1 MSVWLCARERDPP
14 FSYPRTFSSRADGT
28 STPNY
33 WKIKEYCGGDVNNAS
48 PENMWCYTCEPPEAN
63 TTLADFDFFPEPT
76 FSPTW
81 QAAVAYVTAGAASAP
96 VQPVWDA
103 GFINGQQWTDPNTG
117 ISMTL
122 PGSSLY
128 NTLKRDPYADLVS
141 LAVDLGAA
149 GVDVDYEEMW
159 HADMHKQG
167 PAGGPWTLPQTVYKY
182 AAILKDVQLNIAA
195 QAPALLLSSP
205 TGAASGWAG
214 NWWGG
219 NLNGVVAGAAAL
231 YPDLIAFVARTG
243 GINVMV
249 RAAGIF
255 AARARVLRWVLA
267 RQPAARRACVRVSA
281 LRVCAPR
288 VCTPAR
294 LCTST
299 LLIPHASPPPRP
311 QNLAK
316 RPTIFLTMNNSMSA
330 QRPQCAACTTRWPSI
345 WRRTA
350 TPVCRQMLATK
361 RGPLRIQTLL
371 RTPRTSCP
379 SP

>member
-1 MSVWLCARERDPP
+1 M
-14 FSYPRTFSSRADGT
+14 
-28 STPNY
+28 
-33 WKIKEYCGGDVNNAS
+33 NNAS
-48 PENMWCYTCEPPEAN
+48 PDNEYCYTCEPPAAN
-63 TTLADFDFFPEPT
+63 ETLNNFDLFPEPT

-117 ISMTL
+117 VSTVL
-122 PGSSLY
+122 PGSGLY

-182 AAILKDVQLNIAA
+182 AAVLKDVQLNIAA

-219 NLNGVVAGAAAL
+219 NLKGVVAGAAAL

-267 RQPAARRACVRVSA
+267 RQPAARRACVRV
-281 LRVCAPR
+281 CAPR

-316 RPTIFLTMNNSMSA
+316 KTYDLSDDEQFYECPTPAVCSLHDQVAFYMETYSNASVPAHVGYETGTPAYPDPVEDATHQLPLTMTELGLITSNTQKNS
-330 QRPQCAACTTRWPSI
+330 PGGFFCACHAAASPFPNPPPL
-345 WRRTA
+345 TA
-350 TPVCRQMLATK
+350 F
-361 RGPLRIQTLL
+361 
-371 RTPRTSCP
+371 
-379 SP
+379 

>member
-1 MSVWLCARERDPP
+1 M
-14 FSYPRTFSSRADGT
+14 
-28 STPNY
+28 
-33 WKIKEYCGGDVNNAS
+33 NNAS
-48 PENMWCYTCEPPEAN
+48 PENEYCYTCEPPAAN
-63 TTLADFDFFPEPT
+63 ETLNNFDLFPEPT

-117 ISMTL
+117 VTTTL
-122 PGSSLY
+122 PGSGLY
-128 NTLKRDPYADLVS
+128 NTLRRDPYADLVS

-219 NLNGVVAGAAAL
+219 NLKGVVAEAAAL

-249 RAAGIF
+249 RFSAASQVL
-255 AARARVLRWVLA
+255 RRVLA
-267 RQPAARRACVRVSA
+267 HQPAARRACVRSARVRSARVHSARVHSACVHSACVRSACVRSA
-281 LRVCAPR
+281 LMLPSFAILRFTHSLHP
-288 VCTPAR
+288 
-294 LCTST
+294 TS
-299 LLIPHASPPPRP
+299 SPP
-311 QNLAK
+311 ND
-316 RPTIFLTMNNSMSA
+316 
-330 QRPQCAACTTRWPSI
+330 
-345 WRRTA
+345 
-350 TPVCRQMLATK
+350 
-361 RGPLRIQTLL
+361 GPDI
-371 RTPRTSCP
+371 
-379 SP
+379 